1 MISGDTMKK
10 VIIGLILLVLL
21 GSLVLY
27 LYSIRPM
34 LIDDSS
40 IEKEKAIEQEEI
52 SDDLFGAY
60 YGKANKIVNEMTLE
74 EKIGQLFLVRYDV
87 NTSSK
92 QITDYHAGGFVLFAK
107 DFQDHTKESIKKELA
122 AKQELSKIP
131 LALAVDEEG
140 GYVTRVSRF
149 PQFRSEKFK
158 SNKTLFET
166 GGYELVETSETEKA
180 ELLLSLGLNL
190 NLAPVADVSTDSN
203 DYMYIRT
210 FGRDANETSTFIS
223 NIVNY
228 NNNAGISSCLKHFPG
243 YGNNLDTHGGMA
255 IDNRSYET
263 FTNSDYLPFKS
274 GIDAGVPTILVSH
287 NVVNSIDS
295 EYPASLSKKVI
306 SELREKLEFTGIIIT
321 DDLAMGAV
329 ENYVN
334 ENISATLAI
343 NAGNDMII
351 TSDFETMFD
360 EVLTNTKNGT
370 IKEETINMAVK
381 RIIAW
386 KYAYDLF

>member
-1 MISGDTMKK
+1 MKK
-10 VIIGLILLVLL
+10 TIIVLVLL
-21 GSLVLY
+21 LVVCGVGGY
-27 LYSIRPM
+27 LYSIKPM
-34 LIDDSS
+34 PIQDSVS
-40 IEKEKAIEQEEI
+40 EYEKEQDEEEVEEEV
-52 SDDLFGAY
+52 SDDLFGKY
-60 YGKANKIVNEMTLE
+60 YSKAQKLVNKMTLE
-74 EKIGQLFLVRYDV
+74 EKIGQLFLVRYDA
-87 NTSSK
+87 NTASK
-92 QITDYHAGGFVLFAK
+92 QITDYYAGGFVLFAK
-107 DFQDHTKESIKKELA
+107 DFQNHTKDSIKKELD
-122 AKQELSKIP
+122 AKQKLSKIP

-166 GGYELVETSETEKA
+166 GGYELVESSEKEKA

-190 NLAPVADVSTDSN
+190 NLAPVADVSTNSD

-210 FGRDANETSTFIS
+210 FGRDASETSVFIS
-223 NIVNY
+223 NIVTY

-243 YGNNLDTHGGMA
+243 YGNNLDTHNGIA

-263 FTNSDYLPFKS
+263 FTTSDYLPFKG
-274 GIDAGVPTILVSH
+274 GIEAGVPTILVSH
-287 NVVNSIDS
+287 NVVNAIDS

-306 SELREKLEFTGIIIT
+306 SELRNNLGFTGIVMT

-329 ENYVN
+329 EKYAN
-334 ENISATLAI
+334 ENSSATLAI

-351 TSDFETMFD
+351 TSDFETMFN

-386 KYAYDLF
+386 KYAYELF